1 MLNRDTGTTVIS
13 QTVDEII
20 NYVLSGEISSD
31 SKFRTI
37 VALLE
42 VVLFMSNVA
51 LTRFVC
57 LVVFLFAVNA

>member
-20 NYVLSGEISSD
+20 NYVGSGEISSD

-57 LVVFLFAVNA
+57 LAVFLFAVNA